1 MTDLGFLHHSLG
13 LEFLTTPA
21 GTIVTQR
28 GYVRQMLNDAG
39 MAHCNPARTP
49 MIENLH
55 LTRDTGTPPVDHHRY
70 QSMVGQLHFLLQTQN
85 DIQYAVNIVSR
96 FTAAPQQAHLQAVH
110 HLYRYLKGTVDYGLL
125 YRRGEDSTLL
135 GYSDADWAGDR
146 EDRKSTTGY
155 LFCLG
160 STPITWRTHK
170 QPCVALSSTESEYMA
185 LSSAAQEATWI
196 RRLLMKL
203 QALDSKAATEIR
215 CDNQSAI
222 RLAENPV
229 FHART
234 KHIETHHYYIREQ
247 VEAEKI
253 KVTHVPSSD
262 QIADIFT
269 KPLGRTA
276 FEKLRDHLG
285 LVCTSHIPAQHT

>member
-1 MTDLGFLHHSLG
+1 
-13 LEFLTTPA
+13 
-21 GTIVTQR
+21 
-28 GYVRQMLNDAG
+28 
-39 MAHCNPARTP
+39 
-49 MIENLH
+49 
-55 LTRDTGTPPVDHHRY
+55 
-70 QSMVGQLHFLLQTQN
+70 
-85 DIQYAVNIVSR
+85 
-96 FTAAPQQAHLQAVH
+96 
-110 HLYRYLKGTVDYGLL
+110 
-125 YRRGEDSTLL
+125 
-135 GYSDADWAGDR
+135 
-146 EDRKSTTGY
+146 
-155 LFCLG
+155 
-160 STPITWRTHK
+160 
-170 QPCVALSSTESEYMA
+170 VALSSTESEYMA